1 MISLGCAKNLVNTE
15 QMMYLLDEAGYDVS
29 GETEGADAVI
39 VNTCGFIDA
48 AKSEAIDTILELGEA
63 KAAGTVGKIIV
74 TGCLSERYRDEILKE
89 MPEVDAVCGTGSYAD
104 IVSVCEQVLGGGT
117 AAVFGDI
124 DAPERPAG
132 RILTTSPLWEYIK
145 IAEGCDNHCAFCV
158 IPSIRGRY
166 RSRPMEELVREAEG
180 LAEQGIRELIVI
192 AQDITRYGKDRG
204 GKETLAELLRRFCR
218 IDGLRWI
225 RLHYLYPDEIT
236 DELIDVVA
244 SEPKICKY
252 LDIPIQHINDRILAS
267 MCRRGTG
274 TEIRTLFRTLRER
287 IPGVVI
293 RTSLIAGL
301 PGEGE
306 EEFDELCAFLREAK
320 LERAGVF
327 PFSPEEGTRA
337 EKMERPDEETAQ
349 KRAEMLSRL
358 QEEVMEE
365 FSRKRVGTEET
376 VLVEEFDGTMY
387 SGRSYAESPDIDGR
401 IWFTSE
407 EMLTGDFALVTITDV
422 VDGELY
428 GVGRSEPEEE
438 ERT

>member
-1 MISLGCAKNLVNTE
+1 
-15 QMMYLLDEAGYDVS
+15 
-29 GETEGADAVI
+29 
-39 VNTCGFIDA
+39 
-48 AKSEAIDTILELGEA
+48 
-63 KAAGTVGKIIV
+63 
-74 TGCLSERYRDEILKE
+74 
-89 MPEVDAVCGTGSYAD
+89 
-104 IVSVCEQVLGGGT
+104 
-117 AAVFGDI
+117 
-124 DAPERPAG
+124 
-132 RILTTSPLWEYIK
+132 
-145 IAEGCDNHCAFCV
+145 
-158 IPSIRGRY
+158 
-166 RSRPMEELVREAEG
+166 
-180 LAEQGIRELIVI
+180 
-192 AQDITRYGKDRG
+192 
-204 GKETLAELLRRFCR
+204 
-218 IDGLRWI
+218 
-225 RLHYLYPDEIT
+225 
-236 DELIDVVA
+236 
-244 SEPKICKY
+244 
-252 LDIPIQHINDRILAS
+252 

-365 FSRKRVGTEET
+365 FSRNRVGTEET

-407 EMLTGDFALVTITDV
+407 EMLTGDFARVTVTDV

-428 GVGRSEPEEE
+428 GVGRPEPEEE